1 MKPAPFRYHRP
12 ETLDETLALL
22 AEIGDD
28 AAVLAGG
35 QSLVPVLALRLA
47 SPAHVVDVNRVPGLD
62 VIAANGSLALG
73 ALVRQQAACVAQAV
87 RSSQPL
93 LAEALPLVGHR
104 ETRGR
109 GTVVGSLAHADP
121 AAELPTVAVALDAE
135 IALASCRGVRTVPAA
150 EFFLAP
156 FMTARAPDELVTEVR
171 FPAWP
176 AGAGHAFL
184 EFARRSHDFALAAVA
199 VLLQLDADGAVAGAR
214 LAFAGVGSTPVRA
227 DGAEDALHGQPAGEE
242 SFRAA
247 AEAAVAVLDPPSDVL
262 ASAAYRR
269 HVARVLLIR
278 ALRQAA
284 ERAREER
291 A

>member
-1 MKPAPFRYHRP
+1 MKPAPFCYHRP
-12 ETLDETLALL
+12 ETVDEALAHL
-22 AEIGDD
+22 AEVGDD

-47 SPAHVVDVNRVPGLD
+47 SPAHIVDINRVAGLD
-62 VIAANGSLALG
+62 AIAANGSLALG
-73 ALVRQQAACVAQAV
+73 ALVRQQAASIAPAV
-87 RSSQPL
+87 RSGQPL

-104 ETRGR
+104 ETRSR
-109 GTVVGSLAHADP
+109 GTVVGSIAHADP
-121 AAELPTVAVALDAE
+121 AAELPAVAVALDAE
-135 IALASCRGVRTVPAA
+135 IGLASRRGARTVPAA

-156 FMTARAPDELVTEVR
+156 FMTVRAPDELLTGVS

-184 EFARRSHDFALAAVA
+184 ELARRSHDFALAAVA
-199 VLLQLDADGAVAGAR
+199 VLLQLDANGAVLDAR
-214 LAFAGVGSTPVRA
+214 IAFAGVGSAPVRA
-227 DGAEDALHGQPAGEE
+227 SGAENALRGQPAGEE

-247 AEAAVAVLDPPSDVL
+247 AELAVAVLDPPSDVL
-262 ASAAYRR
+262 ASAAYRH

-278 ALRQAA
+278 GLRQAA
-284 ERAREER
+284 ARAGR